1 MKRFTYNRMKN
12 SGSTKML
19 TNSKFKP
26 FVGKLPKRNVSL
38 HFKYRKTNHSRIIS
52 RNSIRNSVKVR
63 ILRAHHIFNVPT
75 LEGYLHDAI
84 VTAIFITA
92 NGFSLLDFPI
102 ETVYKTIMT
111 F

>member
-1 MKRFTYNRMKN
+1 MKRFAYTRMKN

-26 FVGKLPKRNVSL
+26 FVGKLPKRN
-38 HFKYRKTNHSRIIS
+38 FKYRKTNHSRIIS
-52 RNSIRNSVKVR
+52 RNSIKNSVKVR
-63 ILRAHHIFNVPT
+63 ILLAHHISNVPT

-92 NGFSLLDFPI
+92 NGFSLQDFPI